1 MRPRQNLVDVSNCY
15 FLSPVVYLCCED
27 CWSGVL
33 AIPGEFVRLGGVP
46 TPCDRCERIWGLAFV
61 TGEVRSVDVDFGAEG
76 FLLGDLDE
84 VVAASVL
91 VKP

>member
-1 MRPRQNLVDVSNCY
+1 
-15 FLSPVVYLCCED
+15 
-27 CWSGVL
+27 L
-33 AIPGEFVRLGGVP
+33 AL
-46 TPCDRCERIWGLAFV
+46 V
-61 TGEVRSVDVDFGAEG
+61 TGEVRPVDVDFGAEG